1 MIKATLQKA
10 KTGHGLQAISYYK
23 EGKWDE
29 LKKYCL
35 DDVLLTKELFDFG
48 LKHGEIYYL
57 DERGRATIKVDWTK
71 YFESENANNVPM
83 TLPF

>member
-1 MIKATLQKA
+1 M
-10 KTGHGLQAISYYK
+10 AIDYYK

-35 DDVLLTKELFDFG
+35 DDTMLTKELFDFG
-48 LKHGEIYYL
+48 MKYGEIYYL
-57 DERGRATIKVDWTK
+57 NGIVKETIKVNWKK
-71 YFESENANNVPM
+71 YLEDEGQANDFHL